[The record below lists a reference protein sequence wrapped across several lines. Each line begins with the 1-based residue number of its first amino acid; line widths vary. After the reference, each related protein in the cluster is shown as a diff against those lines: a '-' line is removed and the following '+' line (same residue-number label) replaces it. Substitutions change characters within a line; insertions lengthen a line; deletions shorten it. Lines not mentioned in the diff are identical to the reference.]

1 MRIENFSS
9 EALRLLRETVEKN
22 GKKERTEVTKD
33 KTEKAISVE
42 ISSELKGLSPEE
54 VAREKVEAIKKAL
67 KEGKYQVNP
76 HRITEAILKEFLGE

>member
-1 MRIENFSS
+1 LRIENFSS

>member
-9 EALRLLRETVEKN
+9 EALKLFRETVEKN

-33 KTEKAISVE
+33 KAEKAISVE